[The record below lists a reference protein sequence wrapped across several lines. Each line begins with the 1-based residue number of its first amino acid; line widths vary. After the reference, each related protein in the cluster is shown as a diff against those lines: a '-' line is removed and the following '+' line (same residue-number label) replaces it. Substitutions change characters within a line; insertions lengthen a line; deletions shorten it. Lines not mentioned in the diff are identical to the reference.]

1 MLYKAREY
9 GRGDEGVMGL
19 YMALSMGEDVEAPLN
34 PPGVARFVYD
44 KHNRVSTNG
53 KLFYRTVRS
62 AAAQE
67 RVKSEREK
75 IKEGKPGFSS
85 SSAVLRLCRMR
96 VRASDGRHAGAAQ
109 SHMCARSGRS
119 VPREAARR
127 GRFLSLSA
135 FFKAVRIYFATPLV
149 H

>member
-1 MLYKAREY
+1 MFARGHAIQGARVWTGRRGSHGTLHGIEY
-9 GRGDEGVMGL
+9 
-19 YMALSMGEDVEAPLN
+19 GEDVEAPLN

-75 IKEGKPGFSS
+75 EKEGKP
-85 SSAVLRLCRMR
+85 AVHPLSYVCAECEYER
-96 VRASDGRHAGAAQ
+96 VTGDMQAQ
-109 SHMCARSGRS
+109 LNHTC
-119 VPREAARR
+119 VREAEE
-127 GRFLSLSA
+127 A
-135 FFKAVRIYFATPLV
+135 FHERQQEEGGFY